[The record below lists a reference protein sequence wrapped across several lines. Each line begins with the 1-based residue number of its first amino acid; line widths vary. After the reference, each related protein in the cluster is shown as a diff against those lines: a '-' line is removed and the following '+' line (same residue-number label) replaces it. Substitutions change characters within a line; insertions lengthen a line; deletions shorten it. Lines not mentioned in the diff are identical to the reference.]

1 MKKRSYIFMVAAMTV
16 MLVAGCGDKKQNDTG
31 DMDIADNM
39 DTADNIEEEASV
51 DAEQGGTSSRN
62 SVEWDST
69 GMDFSDALEFNVS
82 DYVKLG
88 DYKGLE
94 VTYPSVLAVTDEDV
108 QEEIQY
114 ELEENIE
121 YREVKDRAAKEGDT
135 VNIDFTGTIDGQE
148 FEGGSAE
155 GYELELGAG
164 DFLEDFEK
172 NLNGKKAGESVVF
185 KMTFPEDYDED
196 LGGKEVEFTVKV
208 NSISQAVVPEYNVDF
223 VKSVSDYETIKD
235 YEASVR
241 EQLEADAQDE
251 SKTEAQENA
260 LNLAIENAEING
272 YPQKL
277 YDFFYDDTVTGYKN
291 YAELMGM
298 DYEEFLKSFMTDD
311 DIEEMVLGYVNEYLV
326 VSAILEKEGQE
337 ISDSD
342 YKKLAEEMAKENDY
356 QTLEEYEADY
366 GAIYLRTQLARER
379 AVNLLYDSA
388 KLTEVPYD
396 EYHKD
401 DSVEEEEY
409 EEDAEAEG
417 DDDLELELE

>member
-1 MKKRSYIFMVAAMTV
+1 MKKRSYIFMAAAMTV

-31 DMDIADNM
+31 G
-39 DTADNIEEEASV
+39 TEET
-51 DAEQGGTSSRN
+51 AEQGSTGSRN
-62 SVEWDST
+62 SAEWDST

-94 VTYPSVLAVTDEDV
+94 VTYPSVLAVTDENV
-108 QEEIQY
+108 EEEIQY

-121 YREVKDRAAKEGDT
+121 YREVKDRAAQEGDT

-172 NLNGKKAGESVVF
+172 NLDGKKAGESVVF
-185 KMTFPEDYDED
+185 KMTFPEDYDEE

-208 NSISQAVVPEYNVDF
+208 NSISQAVTPEYNEDF

-235 YEASVR
+235 YEASIR
-241 EQLEADAQDE
+241 EQLESDAQDE

-260 LNLAIENAEING
+260 LNLAIGNAEING

-298 DYEEFLKSFMTDD
+298 DYEEFLKSFMTED
-311 DIEEMVLGYVNEYLV
+311 DIAEMVLGQVNEYLV
-326 VSAILEKEGQE
+326 VCAILEKEGQE

-342 YKKLAEEMAKENDY
+342 YKKLAEQMAKDNEY
-356 QTLEEYEADY
+356 ETLEEYENDY
-366 GAIYLRTQLARER
+366 GAIYIRTQLARER
-379 AVNLLYDSA
+379 VVDLLYESA

-401 DSVEEEEY
+401 DEEY
-409 EEDAEAEG
+409 EDEDTEEEG
-417 DDDLELELE
+417 DDDLALELE